1 MKNIDLYLDLDG
13 VILRRTGRT
22 DFKGRNEFV
31 VAPGA
36 MDFLSWAA
44 EHFNCYWLT
53 SRSHDGGYR
62 GIERAFRF
70 AVSANSLP
78 EEIMSAIHAI
88 VPAPWVKFKIEGI
101 DQSRNFY
108 WVDDNPDED
117 SVSALEAAGKSSRL
131 IIASVDKRP
140 DDLTR
145 VREVLEAA
153 TANQRDV
160 AQLQT
165 FMKEINSGEELSTE
179 VAQWWWVSQNKAYKS
194 KPHGLFSD
202 HIPHLD

>member
-13 VILRRTGRT
+13 IILRRTGRT
-22 DFKGRNEFV
+22 DLKGQNEFV

-36 MDFLSWAA
+36 MEFLSWAA
-44 EHFNCYWLT
+44 DHFNCYWLT
-53 SRSHDGGYR
+53 SRSHDGGY
-62 GIERAFRF
+62 GCIERAFRF
-70 AVSANSLP
+70 AIPANSIATETKRL
-78 EEIMSAIHAI
+78 IWAIRP
-88 VPAPWVKFKIEGI
+88 VLWGTEKVSGI
-101 DQSRNFY
+101 DLSKGF
-108 WVDDNPDED
+108 WWIDDNPD
-117 SVSALEAAGKSSRL
+117 SGSMAALEYAGLSSRL
-131 IIASVDKRP
+131 VVASTDERP

-179 VAQWWWVSQNKAYKS
+179 VVESWWDRY
-194 KPHGLFSD
+194 
-202 HIPHLD
+202 